1 MTRTERSATPRLPRA
16 LLAVLAL
23 ALASCSDIGLPV
35 LGWDAGTGCA
45 ANVDCVGVAGRPV
58 CETVSRRCVQCT
70 PAMDVCAVGQYC
82 DAGAFTCMPGC
93 RNDTDCAGTPATPR
107 CNVAAHRCVE
117 CVADT
122 HCPTGQRCMNFMCA
136 QCTTN
141 ADCPSGEV
149 CVNRMCRRGC
159 DPAAPRC
166 MANEMCCPEM
176 GANLCIDTQSNP
188 SHCGACGT
196 QCRLANATAAC
207 AAGRCTVGMCNA
219 GSGNCDMSDD
229 NGCETELQTSPTH
242 CGACGNACP
251 MGQVCTAGMCACPAG
266 QTLCAGRC
274 VSTQTDNAHCG
285 ACNNACPA
293 GQSCMAGACVC
304 PMGLTFCAMRCVD
317 TQTDLMHC
325 GMCGRACSG
334 VNGTPSCVGGACGIA
349 CNTGFGNC
357 NMDASDGCEVNL
369 NTSDLHCGACG
380 NACPMGAACVN
391 GLCHRFPSNGTEGPY
406 NPAGPGVVMIPGG
419 VHNFTTITVPA
430 GVTVRS
436 TGPEPL
442 DLRATGPVLINGI
455 VDVSG
460 GNGGTI
466 ACGANRNGSSG
477 GSAGLGMPGANNAT
491 CVSGL
496 PACGGQG
503 GLGGGATGVVTLAGA
518 AGTLPTRGAGG
529 DRGGGGGGGY
539 DPAGGGGGGGGG
551 GQAGGGGGAGAGRGC
566 ASATG
571 ESGVGGRGGGTGG
584 GVGGTT
590 MGAEGAGRGGTT
602 ANPMYA
608 GRDGS
613 PGLSCGTAGS
623 ILGGGGGGGS
633 IGDMAANDL
642 SVDNGT
648 FYAGS
653 SGGGGGG
660 PLGAGGG
667 GGGGALRIASHVSI
681 NIGATGQ
688 VLSQG
693 GDGVRITCST
703 GGGGGGGGS
712 GGVIYVYAPTVTV
725 AAGAVVSADPGDGG
739 FATGGGGQGGPG
751 GLGRIRVSVQTG
763 RCSLA
768 FASFNPALA
777 DSMCSF
783 AMGAGTPGTTFI
795 RRYPD

>member
-1 MTRTERSATPRLPRA
+1 M
-16 LLAVLAL
+16 
-23 ALASCSDIGLPV
+23 
-35 LGWDAGTGCA
+35 
-45 ANVDCVGVAGRPV
+45 
-58 CETVSRRCVQCT
+58 
-70 PAMDVCAVGQYC
+70 
-82 DAGAFTCMPGC
+82 
-93 RNDTDCAGTPATPR
+93 
-107 CNVAAHRCVE
+107 
-117 CVADT
+117 
-122 HCPTGQRCMNFMCA
+122 
-136 QCTTN
+136 
-141 ADCPSGEV
+141 
-149 CVNRMCRRGC
+149 
-159 DPAAPRC
+159 
-166 MANEMCCPEM
+166 
-176 GANLCIDTQSNP
+176 
-188 SHCGACGT
+188 
-196 QCRLANATAAC
+196 
-207 AAGRCTVGMCNA
+207 
-219 GSGNCDMSDD
+219 
-229 NGCETELQTSPTH
+229 
-242 CGACGNACP
+242 
-251 MGQVCTAGMCACPAG
+251 
-266 QTLCAGRC
+266 
-274 VSTQTDNAHCG
+274 
-285 ACNNACPA
+285 

-357 NMDASDGCEVNL
+357 NMDVADGCEANL

-442 DLRATGPVLINGI
+442 DLRATGPVVINGI

-477 GSAGLGMPGANNAT
+477 GSTGLGVPGRQQRELHLRAPRVRRPGRRRRRRARHGHARGRHRDAPHARRGRRPRRRRRRRLRPRGLRRRRRRRR
-491 CVSGL
+491 SGRRRRRRGRG
-496 PACGGQG
+496 PRVHARRR
-503 GLGGGATGVVTLAGA
+503 ARAASAGA
-518 AGTLPTRGAGG
+518 AAA
-529 DRGGGGGGGY
+529 
-539 DPAGGGGGGGGG
+539 PA
-551 GQAGGGGGAGAGRGC
+551 A
-566 ASATG
+566 ASA
-571 ESGVGGRGGGTGG
+571 
-584 GVGGTT
+584 
-590 MGAEGAGRGGTT
+590 APPWAPEGAGRGGTT

-613 PGLSCGTAGS
+613 PGLSCGPAGS

-642 SVDNGT
+642 SVDSGT

-688 VLSQG
+688 VLAQG
-693 GDGVRITCST
+693 GDGVRVTCST

-751 GLGRIRVSVQTG
+751 GLGRIRVSVQMG